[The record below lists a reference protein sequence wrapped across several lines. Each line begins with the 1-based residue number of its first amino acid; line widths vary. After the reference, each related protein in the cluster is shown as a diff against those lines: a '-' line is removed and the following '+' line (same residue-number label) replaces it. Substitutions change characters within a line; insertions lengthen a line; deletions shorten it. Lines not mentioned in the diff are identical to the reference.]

1 VSTLRGTYK
10 VIVKIENKPFIKDPE
25 GEVILRDLLMKNDY
39 KQVSNVSTAKLLKFE
54 VKADDSENA
63 KKIIKE
69 ICDELRIY
77 NPLVSNCIIELE
89 KEYD

>member
-1 VSTLRGTYK
+1 MSTQRGTYK
-10 VIVKIENKPFIKDPE
+10 VIVKIENKPLIKDPE
-25 GEVILRDLLMKNDY
+25 GEVILRDLLMKNNY
-39 KQVSNVSTAKLLKFE
+39 NQVSNIRTAILLKFE
-54 VKADDSENA
+54 VKANYSENA

-89 KEYD
+89 EEL

>member
-1 VSTLRGTYK
+1 MSTQRGTYK
-10 VIVKIENKPFIKDPE
+10 VIVKIENKPLIKDPE
-25 GEVILRDLLMKNDY
+25 GEVILRDLLMKNNY
-39 KQVSNVSTAKLLKFE
+39 NQVSNIRTAKLLEFE
-54 VKADDSENA
+54 VKANNSENA

-89 KEYD
+89 KEP

>member
-1 VSTLRGTYK
+1 MSTLRGTYK

-54 VKADDSENA
+54 VKADNSENA
-63 KKIIKE
+63 KKELSEKLSIKGNKVDVIHLGVDISKFNNE
-69 ICDELRIY
+69 
-77 NPLVSNCIIELE
+77 
-89 KEYD
+89 

>member
-1 VSTLRGTYK
+1 MSTQRGTYK
-10 VIVKIENKPFIKDPE
+10 VIVKIENKPLIKDPE
-25 GEVILRDLLMKNDY
+25 GEVILRDLLMKNNY
-39 KQVSNVSTAKLLKFE
+39 NQVSTIRTAKLLKFE
-54 VKADDSENA
+54 VKANNSENA

-89 KEYD
+89 EEL

>member
-1 VSTLRGTYK
+1 
-10 VIVKIENKPFIKDPE
+10 
-25 GEVILRDLLMKNDY
+25 MKNNY
-39 KQVSNVSTAKLLKFE
+39 NQVSNIRTAKLLEFE
-54 VKADDSENA
+54 VKANNSENA

-89 KEYD
+89 KEP